1 MPTPPLRIAR
11 PDELTPLGDALTA
24 FGIGLT
30 LVDREMRV
38 EWANR
43 WILGIARELSCGGGH
58 CFAGMWKASQ
68 RCPDCLPLL
77 VFRTGEAQEGI
88 RERARP
94 GSPLEAYR
102 VKAVPVADA
111 SGELR
116 WVAESFV
123 RLSGLGALADVTS
136 GGKSL
141 AAEAAAASGAAFVVV
156 DAQERIVS
164 WGPAAAEVFG
174 FALEEALGRR
184 IDLLVPPER
193 LFEERAIAEQVAREG
208 RFPRTETVRR
218 ARDGRLVPVALSAV
232 ALRDE
237 AGALIGRSCS
247 FEDLSALHQL
257 RGALAAHEQLLAH
270 VTREAADA
278 ILGVGGDG
286 RVTGFNRAA
295 EGLLGTRAADA
306 LGRPLAEVAGAAEAP
321 ALLARVEREKV
332 VRGVRSTWRRSTGE
346 EVPVEVSAALLAGG
360 GVALVARDLSSQLE
374 IERRMMRSEKLAVVG
389 SLAAGLAHEIGTPLN
404 VISAT
409 AEYLMLDGAPAERE
423 RRLRDIVGETDRI
436 SRLVRELLTFA
447 RGRGAERAPVDVRA
461 AVERVLSLL
470 AIPAEKKRVR
480 LEVDV
485 PASLPRALADAD
497 GLHQV
502 LVNLLVNAVNAVAE
516 GGRVGV
522 RARAGEGGGLALEV
536 HDDGPGVPEA
546 LRERIFDPFFTT
558 RPDGTGLGLAVC
570 ARIVAAHGGDIR
582 VGAGPLGGACF
593 TVQLPAEGDEP
604 SGHRAG
610 ERSAAEAGA

>member
-1 MPTPPLRIAR
+1 MPASQLRISR
-11 PDELTPLGDALTA
+11 PGELDALGEALSA
-24 FGIGLT
+24 FGVGLT

-43 WILGIARELSCGGGH
+43 WILGMARELSCGGSH
-58 CFAGMWKASQ
+58 CFSGLWKASQ
-68 RCPDCLPLL
+68 RCSDCLPLL
-77 VFRTGEAQEGI
+77 VFRTGEPQEGL

-102 VKAVPVADA
+102 VRAVPVLDA

-123 RLSGLGALADVTS
+123 RLSGPGALADLAA

-174 FALEEALGRR
+174 WALDEALGKR

-193 LFEERAIAEQVAREG
+193 QAEERAIAEEVAQHG

-237 AGALIGRSCS
+237 SGALIGRSCAL
-247 FEDLSALHQL
+247 EDLSALHHL
-257 RGALAAHEQLLAH
+257 RGRLAAQEQLLAH

-278 ILGVGGDG
+278 ILGVGQDG

-295 EGLLGTRAADA
+295 EGLLGTRAPDA
-306 LGRPLAEVAGAAEAP
+306 LGRPLAEVSGDEGAP

-346 EVPVEVSAALLAGG
+346 AVPVEVTAALLAGG

-409 AEYLMLDGAPAERE
+409 AEYLMLDGAPDERE

-461 AVERVLSLL
+461 AVEKVLSLL
-470 AIPAEKKRVR
+470 TLAAEKKRVR

-485 PASLPRALADAD
+485 PESLPRALADAD

-502 LVNLLVNAVNAVAE
+502 LVNLLVNAVNAVSE

-522 RARAGEGGGLALEV
+522 RVRAADGRGLAFEV

-582 VGAGPLGGACF
+582 VGTGPLGGACF
-593 TVQLPAEGDEP
+593 TVQLPAAGDKPPPYE
-604 SGHRAG
+604 
-610 ERSAAEAGA
+610 AAA

>member
-1 MPTPPLRIAR
+1 MAQHPLRIAR
-11 PDELTPLGDALTA
+11 PEDLDPLGDALSA
-24 FGIGLT
+24 FGVGLT

-38 EWANR
+38 CWANR
-43 WILGIARELSCGGGH
+43 WILSMAQELSCGGSH
-58 CFAGMWKASQ
+58 CFSGMWKASQ

-88 RERARP
+88 RERGRP
-94 GSPLEAYR
+94 GSQLEAYR
-102 VKAVPVADA
+102 VRAVPVLDA
-111 SGELR
+111 AGELP

-123 RLSGLGALADVTS
+123 RLSGPGAVADLAS

-174 FALEEALGRR
+174 WALDEALGRR
-184 IDLLVPPER
+184 IDLLVPPDR
-193 LFEERAIAEQVAREG
+193 HAEERAIAERVAREG
-208 RFPRTETVRR
+208 RFPRTETLRR
-218 ARDGRLVPVALSAV
+218 AKDGRLVPVALSAV

-247 FEDLSALHQL
+247 LEDLSALHRL
-257 RGALAAHEQLLAH
+257 RGHLAAQEQLLAH
-270 VTREAADA
+270 VTREAADG
-278 ILGVGGDG
+278 ILGVGRDG
-286 RVTGFNRAA
+286 RITGFNRAA
-295 EGLLGTRAADA
+295 EGLLGVNATET
-306 LGRPLAEVAGAAEAP
+306 LGQPLAEATGDEDAL

-332 VRGVRSTWRRSTGE
+332 VRRVRSTWRRAGGE
-346 EVPVEVSAALLAGG
+346 AVPVEVSAALLAGG
-360 GVALVARDLSSQLE
+360 GVALVARDLSGQLE

-461 AVERVLSLL
+461 AVDRVLSLL

-485 PASLPRALADAD
+485 PAALPSALADAD

-502 LVNLLVNAVNAVAE
+502 LVNLLVNGVNAVAE

-522 RARAGEGGGLALEV
+522 RARAGEGGNLALEV

-582 VGAGPLGGACF
+582 VGTGPQGGACF
-593 TVQLPAEGDEP
+593 IVQLPV
-604 SGHRAG
+604 
-610 ERSAAEAGA
+610 AAELPT

>member
-1 MPTPPLRIAR
+1 MPEPTLRITR
-11 PDELTPLGDALTA
+11 PAELEPLGDALSA
-24 FGIGLT
+24 LGIGMT

-43 WILGIARELSCGGGH
+43 LIVGMAEELSCGGHH
-58 CFAGMWKASQ
+58 CFASLWKTSQ

-77 VFRTGEAQEGI
+77 VFRTGEAQEGV
-88 RERARP
+88 RERGAP
-94 GSPLEAYR
+94 GAPVEAYR
-102 VKAVPVADA
+102 VRAVPVADA
-111 SGELR
+111 AGELR
-116 WVAESFV
+116 WVAETFV
-123 RLSGLGALADVTS
+123 KLSGLGFASDLGA
-136 GGKSL
+136 GGQTL
-141 AAEAAAASGAAFVVV
+141 AAEAAAASGAALVVV

-174 FALEEALGRR
+174 WALDEALGRR
-184 IDLLVPPER
+184 VDLLVPEDR
-193 LFEERAIAEQVAREG
+193 VAEERAVAERVARDG

-218 ARDGRLVPVALSAV
+218 AKDGRLVPVALSAV

-237 AGALIGRSCS
+237 AGTLIGRSCA
-247 FEDLSALHQL
+247 FEDLSALHLL
-257 RGALAAHEQLLAH
+257 RARLAAQEQLLAH

-278 ILGVGGDG
+278 ILGVGRDG
-286 RVTGFNRAA
+286 RVTGFNHAA
-295 EGLLGTRAADA
+295 EALLGIAAADA
-306 LGRPLAEVAGAAEAP
+306 LGRPLPQVAGDPGAAV
-321 ALLARVEREKV
+321 LLARVEREKV
-332 VRGVRSTWRRSTGE
+332 VRAVRATWRRAGAAT
-346 EVPVEVSAALLAGG
+346 PVEVSAALLAGG
-360 GVALVARDLSSQLE
+360 GVALVARDLTGQLE
-374 IERRMMRSEKLAVVG
+374 LERRMMRSEKLAVVG

-423 RRLRDIVGETDRI
+423 RRLREIVGETDRI

-447 RGRGAERAPVDVRA
+447 RGSAPGRAPVDARA

-470 AIPAEKKRVR
+470 ALAAEKKRVR
-480 LEVDV
+480 VEAD
-485 PASLPRALADAD
+485 LPDGLPPVLADPD

-502 LVNLLVNAVNAVAE
+502 LVNLLVNAVSAVAE

-522 RARAGEGGGLALEV
+522 RARPGGDGGAQVALEV

-582 VGAGPLGGACF
+582 VGQGPLGGACF
-593 TVQLPAEGDEP
+593 TVQLPAATE
-604 SGHRAG
+604 
-610 ERSAAEAGA
+610 AA